1 MSQNTNTAAPRTT
14 NTGAAPAAETSAI
27 DEMTKQ
33 IGVVR
38 DGMKKVLDDLTTAER
53 LLRQAQKESKATEK
67 EIGKARSALRSLQS
81 VEI

>member
-1 MSQNTNTAAPRTT
+1 VSQNTTTAAPRTT
-14 NTGAAPAAETSAI
+14 NAGAAQPVETSAI
-27 DEMTKQ
+27 DEMSKQ
-33 IGVVR
+33 IGLVR
-38 DGMKKVLDDLTTAER
+38 DGMKKVLEDLSTAER